1 MKTLLLAALIALLTG
16 CAATG
21 PTGPRLDHS
30 LTAVGQSSRVKFIV
44 IHYTVSDLPRS
55 INILTQQQVSSHY
68 LLTDTAA
75 PFSYALVDETRRAYH
90 AGVSNWKSYTN
101 LNSSSIG
108 IEIVNPG
115 YTELPEGRL
124 WHPYPQAQIDQL
136 IVLLKDIVARH
147 GILPDDILGHSDI
160 APQRKSDPGPLFP
173 WPQLAAAG
181 LITWPDPTR
190 VASTRVVFERDLPP
204 LAWFQQQLAVH
215 GFSVPQ
221 SGELDQTTRN
231 VITAFQMKYRPAL
244 FDGAPDA
251 ETAALLYALTGPST
265 MPVPLTQPVPMSVTM
280 PLSVP
285 IPIPVTMPEAA
296 EPVE

>member
-1 MKTLLLAALIALLTG
+1 MKTLFLAALIALLAG
-16 CAATG
+16 CAA
-21 PTGPRLDHS
+21 TGPRLDHS
-30 LTAVGQSSRVKFIV
+30 LSAVGQSSRVKFIV

-55 INILTQQQVSSHY
+55 INILTRQQVSSHY
-68 LLTDTAA
+68 LLTDTAK

-115 YTELPEGRL
+115 YTDTPEGRL

-136 IVLLKDIVARH
+136 IVLLQDIVLRH
-147 GILPDDILGHSDI
+147 AIAPDDILAHSDI

-173 WPQLAAAG
+173 WHQLAAAG
-181 LITWPDPTR
+181 LITWPDATR
-190 VASTRVVFERDLPP
+190 VASTRVVFERQLPDVS
-204 LAWFQQQLAVH
+204 WFQRQLAAH
-215 GFSVPQ
+215 GYAVPQ
-221 SGELDQTTRN
+221 TGELDQATRN

-251 ETAALLYALTGPST
+251 QTAALLYALTGASL
-265 MPVPLTQPVPMSVTM
+265 PVSVSAPVPMSVPM
-280 PLSVP
+280 PVSTP
-285 IPIPVTMPEAA
+285 MPML
-296 EPVE
+296 EPASLEPME

>member
-1 MKTLLLAALIALLTG
+1 MKTLFLAVLIALLTG

-21 PTGPRLDHS
+21 PRLDHS
-30 LTAVGQSSRVKFIV
+30 LSAVGQSSRVKFIV

-55 INILTQQQVSSHY
+55 INILTRQQVSSHY
-68 LLTDTAA
+68 LLTDTAE

-115 YTELPEGRL
+115 YTETPQGRL

-136 IVLLKDIVARH
+136 IVLLQDIVLRH
-147 GILPDDILGHSDI
+147 GILPEDILAHSDI

-181 LITWPDPTR
+181 LITWPDATR
-190 VASTRVVFERDLPP
+190 VASTRVVFERQLPDV
-204 LAWFQQQLAVH
+204 AWFQQQLAVH
-215 GFSVPQ
+215 GYTVPKT
-221 SGELDQTTRN
+221 GELDQATRN

-251 ETAALLYALTGPST
+251 QTAALLYALTGASL
-265 MPVPLTQPVPMSVTM
+265 PLFTPVPMSVPM
-280 PLSVP
+280 PES
-285 IPIPVTMPEAA
+285 VTMPEPDPAA
-296 EPVE
+296 VEPME

>member
-1 MKTLLLAALIALLTG
+1 MKTLFLAALIALLTG

-21 PTGPRLDHS
+21 PRLDHS
-30 LTAVGQSSRVKFIV
+30 LSAVGQSSRVKFIV

-55 INILTQQQVSSHY
+55 INILTRQQVSSHY
-68 LLTDTAA
+68 LLTDTAE

-147 GILPDDILGHSDI
+147 GILPGDILAHSDI

-181 LITWPDPTR
+181 LITWPDATR

-204 LAWFQQQLAVH
+204 IAWFQQQLALH
-215 GFSVPQ
+215 GFTVPQ
-221 SGELDQTTRN
+221 NGELDQATRN

-251 ETAALLYALTGPST
+251 QTAALLYALTGPSSQ
-265 MPVPLTQPVPMSVTM
+265 PLPLPASQPVPMSVSMPMSETM
-280 PLSVP
+280 
-285 IPIPVTMPEAA
+285 A
-296 EPVE
+296 EPASVEPME